1 MVVDARLLT
10 TVSSSEEPEAVA
22 TLTDSITVGV
32 KLVGTSLVKIM
43 LLVAPPGSL
52 VSCSAG

>member
-1 MVVDARLLT
+1 MKA
-10 TVSSSEEPEAVA
+10 
-22 TLTDSITVGV
+22 VGV

>member
-1 MVVDARLLT
+1 MDLALEGIRRREDGPMRTWPTL
-10 TVSSSEEPEAVA
+10 VSSP
-22 TLTDSITVGV
+22 VGV